1 MTPPDGISTLP
12 EFVPVRQALPRPQ
25 VGDMELALEQAF
37 RGSGLAER
45 LTALRGQGRSAV
57 GGQLRDANNKP
68 VVGITVGS
76 RGIGS
81 IAAILRSAARLVAAQ
96 GARPVFLAAMG
107 SHGGGTAA
115 GQRAI
120 LAALGL
126 DEGEGSLGAPIV
138 FGPGGEVVARTVTG
152 LPVNMHPAAADC
164 DLILVVNRVKPHTSF
179 MGSIASGLSKMVAVG
194 LGQQAGAQV
203 VHSMGPE
210 GMEAAITEIT
220 RAAIA
225 TGRIGGGLAIVEN
238 AYGDVAELH
247 GVPAHRFLEADARL
261 LQAAQ
266 GYMPGLPV
274 DDIDLLVIR
283 QFGKDFSGT
292 GMDPNVTGRWGVP
305 ALTARSPVT
314 AKRLVAL
321 DLSNA
326 SKGNANGIGLAD
338 FTTSRVEEKM
348 DRGATYLNCI
358 TTGLLD
364 RGKLPLVFPT
374 DRRAIEAAWASL
386 DSPTTAVIIAN
397 TLHLDALLVSTTV
410 LDGLRAAEG
419 SRAADGFRAADCSRA
434 VDGDE
439 GSFITQHGLR
449 LEVTGPST
457 PLQFDDTG
465 ALAT

>member
-115 GQRAI
+115 GQRAT

-126 DEGEGSLGAPIV
+126 DEGTLGAPIV
-138 FGPGGEVVARTVTG
+138 FDPGAEVVARTATG
-152 LPVNMHPAAADC
+152 QPVNMHPAAADC
-164 DLILVVNRVKPHTSF
+164 DLILVINRVKPHTSF

-194 LGQQAGAQV
+194 LGQQAGAQM

-238 AYGDVAELH
+238 AYGDVAQLH

-261 LQAAQ
+261 LRTAQ

-283 QFGKDFSGT
+283 QSGKDFSGT

-314 AKRLVAL
+314 ARRLVAL
-321 DLSNA
+321 DLSEA

-338 FTTSRVEEKM
+338 FTTSRVEEKI
-348 DRGATYLNCI
+348 DRRATYLNCI
-358 TTGLLD
+358 TTGFLD

-419 SRAADGFRAADCSRA
+419 LRAADRSRAAE
-434 VDGDE
+434 GDE
-439 GSFITQHGLR
+439 GSFITQHGLL
-449 LEVTGPST
+449 LEATGPST